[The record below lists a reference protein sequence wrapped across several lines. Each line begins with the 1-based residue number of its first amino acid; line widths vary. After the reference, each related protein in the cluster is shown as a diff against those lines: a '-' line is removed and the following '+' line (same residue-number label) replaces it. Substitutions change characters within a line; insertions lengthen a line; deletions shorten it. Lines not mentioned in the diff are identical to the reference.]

1 MPSAFAVA
9 NSPLT
14 SNGTIEVTGAGTVG
28 QYIRGDGSLADFP
41 ESSGGGSSV
50 SYYLNGSVNQ
60 GTIGGVAYKELN
72 KVPILG
78 AGTQFSI
85 AADGYIASF
94 LTDAGDPNLI
104 EIPGGNWNFETYFS
118 ASSGGGSP
126 TFYVELYKYNG
137 TTFTLIASSVTS
149 PELIAF
155 GTNLTPYFST
165 LAVPTTTLALT
176 DRLAIRYYVTHAGRT
191 ITMHTENNTL
201 CQIIT
206 TFTTG
211 ITALNGLTAQVQNFA
226 VGTTGTDFN
235 IASATAT
242 HTFNLPTASATNR
255 GALSSTD
262 WTTFNSKENAI
273 TAGTTAQYYRGDKTF
288 QTLNTSVV
296 PELTNLY
303 YTEARVSANTDVAAN
318 TAARHNAV
326 TLGTA
331 NGLSLSTQQLS
342 LGLASAGVTGALS
355 GTDWSTFNSKQNAL
369 TNPVTG
375 TGNNNYIPRFTSTG
389 STIGNSAIQ
398 TNSNGDLMVG
408 SADAGNAGSI
418 NVSVGIAG
426 STSGGLQLWS
436 SNLGTHYLQF
446 GDGTTGEQAYA
457 GYIGYSHSTN
467 AFVFG
472 TDSGNRMRIFSDG
485 NVSISNFP
493 SNGGFKLDVN
503 GTGRFIGNLTAA
515 SFIRSGGTSSQ
526 FLKADGSVDSTA
538 YGTGSV
544 TSVAALTLGTSG
556 TDLSSTVANGTTT
569 PVITLNVP
577 TASATNRGA
586 LSAADW
592 TTFNGKQQALNGTGF
607 VKIAGTTIS
616 YDNTSYLP
624 LTGGTL
630 TGTLN
635 GTTAVF
641 SNTVTGFQG
650 TFTDGNQGL
659 IIGYYTNGNGFGAIY
674 PSTVTPNNSNY
685 SFIAKNDSTVLHAAT
700 GGSVSLS
707 INNVASLT
715 IDSSRNAQLAGK
727 FSLRADASASVTT
740 QIPVFIANPSAT
752 TRELV
757 TRTPAQF
764 RSDIGAQAALTNPV
778 TGTGTSGQVAFFNGT
793 SSITGESNLFWD
805 STNDYL
811 GIGTNSPAV
820 ELAVYSSSV
829 ARIHVQNST
838 SGTAFNDGFQF
849 AISDSDGYL
858 WNFENASIIFGTN
871 NSAKMFLNSSGNLGL
886 GVTPSAWTLSP
897 AIQLEQASLLGDNE
911 ALYVSS
917 NAFFGSLGW
926 TYINS
931 SAAASQYYTLG
942 GQHVWRTAASG
953 TAGNAISF
961 TQAMT
966 LGSNSGLSIGTPSA
980 APSQGLLVQG
990 NVGIGGSPSQKLDV
1004 IGYARATSGFVG
1016 NGGLSLWGD
1025 NASSAAGLFVATG
1038 GNVGIGTNSPQS
1050 IFHIGKDAPPFAGVK
1065 PYTGLS
1071 ASYEGFLFDYYYN
1084 TSASNLRVFDIA
1096 ALGFAVS
1103 GAGGS
1108 ELRFLT
1114 VPQNS
1119 TNTPLERLKIDS
1131 TGAATFSSSGFNVA
1145 TFNSTFGQMAISF
1158 ANSGTTFSQIGSG
1171 ISVCS
1176 TAAID
1181 DLGLGT
1187 AGFNKNIVFATGT
1200 GFTER
1205 MRITSGGNV
1214 LIGTTTDAGFKLDV
1228 NGTARF
1234 TGATAS
1240 PTLTLANSTGG
1251 TLADFTITENT
1262 GLIVNSYEGASA
1274 RSIDFRVAGTSAL
1287 FVATTGAATFSSSV
1301 SVNGSFSTP
1310 HTTKSAN
1317 YTLTASDYTVGFD
1330 CASNRTATLPDA
1342 TTCAGRIYVIYHYN
1356 TGMLGSRYVTIDP
1369 NGSQTINGLTT
1380 FSLQYTYDFS
1390 SVMIQSNG
1398 SNWIIISDSIYYA
1411 PV

>member
-1 MPSAFAVA
+1 MADVSGKFFSAKKVRTGVSPSSPGVEQGETLPPVNPPGGGLNSVGLTMPSAFAVA

-14 SNGTIEVTGAGTVG
+14 SNGTIAVTGAGTVG
-28 QYIRGDGSLADFP
+28 QYVRGDGSLADFP

-78 AGTQFSI
+78 TGTQFSI

-176 DRLAIRYYVTHAGRT
+176 DRLAIRYYVTHSGRT

-242 HTFNLPTASATNR
+242 HTFNLPTASASNR
-255 GALSSTD
+255 GALSSSD
-262 WTTFNSKENAI
+262 WTIFNNKENAI
-273 TAGTTAQYYRGDKTF
+273 TAGTTAQYFRGDKTF
-288 QTLNTSVV
+288 QTLNTAAV
-296 PELTNLY
+296 PENTNLY
-303 YTEARVSANTDVAAN
+303 FTNARVLA
-318 TAARHNAV
+318 TALTGY
-326 TLGTA
+326 TLGTNTA
-331 NGLSLSTQQLS
+331 LADTDTILGAFGKVQGQLN
-342 LGLASAGVTGALS
+342 A
-355 GTDWSTFNSKQNAL
+355 KQNTL

-375 TGNNNYIPRFTSTG
+375 TGTTNYLPKFTGTT
-389 STIGNSAIQ
+389 TIGNSAIQ

-408 SADAGNAGSI
+408 SADAGNAGSL

-426 STSGGLQLWS
+426 DTSGGLQLWA
-436 SNLGTHYLQF
+436 SNLATHYIQF

-467 AFVFG
+467 ALVFG

-592 TTFNGKQQALNGTGF
+592 TAFNSKQQALNGTGF
-607 VKIAGTTIS
+607 VKISGTTIS

-757 TRTPAQF
+757 TRTPAEF

-778 TGTGTSGQVAFFNGT
+778 TG
-793 SSITGESNLFWD
+793 
-805 STNDYL
+805 
-811 GIGTNSPAV
+811 
-820 ELAVYSSSV
+820 
-829 ARIHVQNST
+829 
-838 SGTAFNDGFQF
+838 SGTTNYLPKFTGASTIGNSEIIDNTLNVTIAKGNAVNDIGLIVQQTNNFTAAFINITANNDGGAGYN
-849 AISDSDGYL
+849 AIRSNTNGGTTHWQIDGGAAVS
-858 WNFENASIIFGTN
+858 NFVISTGGTQR
-871 NSAKMFLNSSGNLGL
+871 LRIDSSGNLGL
-886 GVTPSAWTLSP
+886 GVTPSSWSVLTAMQIGNTSYANYLNRVYIGANWYYGSS
-897 AIQLEQASLLGDNE
+897 ADRYIASDYASLYQQVDGKHI
-911 ALYVSS
+911 
-917 NAFFGSLGW
+917 F
-926 TYINS
+926 
-931 SAAASQYYTLG
+931 YTA
-942 GQHVWRTAASG
+942 TSG
-953 TAGNAISF
+953 TAGNAITF

-980 APSQGLLVQG
+980 APAQGLLVQG
-990 NVGIGGSPSQKLDV
+990 NVI
-1004 IGYARATSGFVG
+1004 G
-1016 NGGLSLWGD
+1016 NGRLLVGTATGVGQDFTSIRFSSADTFSQGLNMVDS
-1025 NASSAAGLFVATG
+1025 NASSNGGVFQVFRKSNDTYIGLIRRHSTDDAILVSGNSYLSLGANNVENVRITSG
-1038 GNVGIGTNSPQS
+1038 GNVGIGTDSPS
-1050 IFHIGKDAPPFAGVK
+1050 AMLTLLGLTPYIRIERSGV
-1065 PYTGLS
+1065 
-1071 ASYEGFLFDYYYN
+1071 N
-1084 TSASNLRVFDIA
+1084 TWQIQNNNQVGTIT
-1096 ALGFAVS
+1096 GFAINNIT
-1103 GAGGS
+1103 AG
-1108 ELRFLT
+1108 T
-1114 VPQNS
+1114 VPFLINQ
-1119 TNTPLERLKIDS
+1119 
-1131 TGAATFSSSGFNVA
+1131 
-1145 TFNSTFGQMAISF
+1145 
-1158 ANSGTTFSQIGSG
+1158 
-1171 ISVCS
+1171 
-1176 TAAID
+1176 
-1181 DLGLGT
+1181 
-1187 AGFNKNIVFATGT
+1187 ATGNLLLGST
-1200 GFTER
+1200 SDNGFR
-1205 MRITSGGNV
+1205 
-1214 LIGTTTDAGFKLDV
+1214 LDV
-1228 NGTARF
+1228 NGTGRF
-1234 TGATAS
+1234 SG
-1240 PTLTLANSTGG
+1240 N
-1251 TLADFTITENT
+1251 
-1262 GLIVNSYEGASA
+1262 
-1274 RSIDFRVAGTSAL
+1274 
-1287 FVATTGAATFSSSV
+1287 TTGAIATFINTNTAGTGNGILVDVNSQLGTDNYVMNLITNATSRMYVREDGNVGIDTTTPNSRLQ
-1301 SVNGSFSTP
+1301 VNGSLALP

-1317 YTLTASDYTVGFD
+1317 YTLTDSDYTVGFD

-1342 TTCAGRIYVIYHYN
+1342 TTCAGRVYVIYQYN
-1356 TGMLGSRYVTIDP
+1356 TGMGGSRYVTLDG

-1380 FSLQYTYDFS
+1380 ASLQYNEDFS

-1398 SNWIIISDSIYYA
+1398 SNWIVIASSLY
-1411 PV
+1411 PSPL